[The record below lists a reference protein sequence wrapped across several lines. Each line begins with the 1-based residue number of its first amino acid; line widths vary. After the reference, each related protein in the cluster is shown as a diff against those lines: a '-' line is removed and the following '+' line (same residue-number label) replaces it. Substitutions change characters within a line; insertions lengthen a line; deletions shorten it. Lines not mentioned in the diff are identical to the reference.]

1 VADALLVVRDLHA
14 WYGESHILHGVT
26 FDVRAGEVVTLLG
39 RNGAGKTTTLKS
51 IMGMVDRRN
60 GSIRFSRAIEGS
72 ARGEAPLTSDF
83 YRATEGSARGAEP
96 PLTSDSHEL
105 IHLPANRIARL
116 GIAFCPEER
125 GIFASLNVEEN
136 LLLPPVVRPGGLG
149 VDAIFG
155 LFPNLKERLR
165 SQGTKLSGGEQQML
179 AIGRILRTGAR
190 LLLLDE
196 PTEGLAPVVVKH
208 IGATIR
214 RLKAEGFTILLVE
227 QNFRFAATVADRH
240 CVMEHGRVVDVI
252 PNAELD
258 RSAAK
263 LHEYLGV

>member
-1 VADALLVVRDLHA
+1 MPDERTAPASAPPRESAAPLLSVRDLHA

-26 FDVRAGEVVTLLG
+26 FDVAPGEVVTLLG

-51 IMGMVDRRN
+51 IMAIVPRRE
-60 GSIRFSRAIEGS
+60 GSIRYEGEETI
-72 ARGEAPLTSDF
+72 R
-83 YRATEGSARGAEP
+83 
-96 PLTSDSHEL
+96 
-105 IHLPANRIARL
+105 LPSNRIARR
-116 GIAFCPEER
+116 GIAYCPEER

-136 LLLPPVVRPGGLG
+136 LLLPPVVKPGGMSLA
-149 VDAIFG
+149 DIYK
-155 LFPNLKERLR
+155 LFPNLLERRR

-196 PTEGLAPVVVKH
+196 PTEGLAPVIVQQ
-208 IGATIR
+208 IGRTIG
-214 RLKAEGFTILLVE
+214 RLKTQGFTILLVE

-240 CVMEHGRVVDVI
+240 YVMDHGRVVDMI
-252 PNAELD
+252 PNAELH
-258 RSAAK
+258 ANMEK

>member
-1 VADALLVVRDLHA
+1 VRERPSLLTVRDLHA
-14 WYGESHILHGVT
+14 WYGESHVLHGVA
-26 FDVRAGEVVTLLG
+26 FDVHAGEVVTLLG

-51 IMGMVDRRN
+51 IMGIVGRRR
-60 GSIRFSRAIEGS
+60 GSVVFDGQELVGRAS
-72 ARGEAPLTSDF
+72 N
-83 YRATEGSARGAEP
+83 
-96 PLTSDSHEL
+96 H
-105 IHLPANRIARL
+105 IARL

-136 LLLPPVVRPGGLG
+136 LLLPPQVRPGGLTLA
-149 VDAIFG
+149 AIHA
-155 LFPNLKERLR
+155 LFPNLQERRR

-179 AIGRILRTGAR
+179 AIARILRTGAR

-196 PTEGLAPVVVKH
+196 PTEGLAPVIVQQ

-214 RLKAEGFTILLVE
+214 RLKSEGFTILLVE

-240 CVMEHGRVVDVI
+240 YVMEHGRVVDVI
-252 PNAELD
+252 ANAELD
-258 RSAAK
+258 ANMGK